1 MTESRNGVGDQFV
14 AELLVDG
21 DPSQCLINGCHT
33 GTRPRTALSGIEW
46 AVLIPGSGEY
56 SVAYDEAVQ
65 RGWPLVG
72 RTDELSRILECVSA
86 GRSVVLIGA
95 AGVGKSRLAAEVSAQ
110 MAPAGG
116 TPRRIS
122 GTPAGATVPYA
133 ALAGLLQSS
142 DGDVLAAVTVQ
153 LRRASADDPVPV
165 LHVDDL
171 HHFDDASATVLH
183 QLLTAGVA
191 RMVGTQREGEPLSD
205 SVAALIADVGVERHQ
220 LHSLSDDAV
229 GELVR
234 AALDGPVDGSTLH
247 QLASLSQGNVLFLR
261 ELIEGSLLTGALS
274 QEAGLW
280 RLRSEVGSTPLLD
293 ELIAARLAP
302 LDPAL
307 REAAEVLSLS
317 EPAALDILEQV
328 VPLRALEDLERAGV
342 ATVGA
347 DLQGLTASLVHP
359 LYGEQLRARMPAI
372 ARLRLS
378 RLLADAVDKVRPPD
392 NRSVSDDL
400 RAAVWRIDGGTTG
413 DAEQLLRAAHVAF
426 SAGNTMLAGRLAA
439 ASFDAD
445 GNIDAALLGSW
456 CRDEHGDNDGARDLL
471 QRGRAKA
478 FEARDRAYLG
488 IREAEQHWWTRR
500 EQPEALAIIDEMT
513 AAGGIESNF
522 ATAQRAV
529 FAVLSGDPARA
540 LTILDALDEQQLE
553 DPWVGANA
561 SLARAL
567 SYLLSGRAEQGAA
580 LASAAFE
587 RATAA
592 PPGETNGDPG
602 VHIATRCFNQVA
614 AGELAEAE
622 ELAILIYEVAISRP
636 GLQARAWGAML
647 RGEVA
652 LGQGRLV
659 DSQHWYTEGEV
670 AWLGAK
676 LPGPARWCAMGVA
689 LALALQGDV
698 ASLDATLARVRSYD
712 QRGFEM
718 QNSRFGRAEAWSLY
732 LNGGRAA
739 ARDLLVETSR
749 DWTSRGADHAAF
761 EVAVDLVRMGEHE
774 AASEVVT
781 SVNVE
786 GPLSV
791 ARKSVVHALCADDAA
806 MLDTAS
812 EQLETMGALLEAAEA
827 AAFASQSHRRGRRAA
842 ADASAGRSRA
852 LAARCQGAAT
862 PPLES
867 REATKSISARELEVA
882 KLAASGL
889 SNKAIA
895 ERLVVSERTVENHLY
910 RVFAKLGVTSRDQ
923 IAEALPT

>member
-1 MTESRNGVGDQFV
+1 M
-14 AELLVDG
+14 
-21 DPSQCLINGCHT
+21 
-33 GTRPRTALSGIEW
+33 
-46 AVLIPGSGEY
+46 
-56 SVAYDEAVQ
+56 Q

-72 RTDELSRILECVSA
+72 RDDELARVRASISA
-86 GRSVVLIGA
+86 GRNVVLVGA
-95 AGVGKSRLAAEVSAQ
+95 AGVGKSRLAAEVS
-110 MAPAGG
+110 
-116 TPRRIS
+116 TRRVS
-122 GTPAGATVPYA
+122 GTPAGANVPYA
-133 ALAGLLQSS
+133 ALAGLLPSS
-142 DGDVLAAVTVQ
+142 DGDVLAAVTAQ
-153 LRRASADDPVPV
+153 LRRAGDESVPV

-191 RMVGTQREGEPLSD
+191 RMVATQREGELLSD
-205 SVAALIADVGVERHQ
+205 PVRALIADVGVERHQ
-220 LHSLSDDAV
+220 IQSLSDDAIA
-229 GELVR
+229 ELVR
-234 AALDGPVDGSTLH
+234 AALAGPVDGSTLL
-247 QLASLSQGNVLFLR
+247 QLTSLSQGNVLFLR

-302 LDPAL
+302 LDASL

-317 EPAALDILEQV
+317 EPAALDILERV
-328 VPLRALEDLERAGV
+328 VPLQALEHLERAGV
-342 ATVGA
+342 ATVAPG
-347 DLQGLTASLVHP
+347 LQGLTASLVHP

-378 RLLADAVDKVRPPD
+378 RLLADAVDEVRPAES
-392 NRSVSDDL
+392 RSVSDDL

-426 SAGNTMLAGRLAA
+426 DAGDTVLAGRLAA

-456 CRDEHGDNDGARDLL
+456 CRDEHGDNDGARELL
-471 QRGRAKA
+471 QRARANA
-478 FEARDRAYLG
+478 VEARDRAYLG

-500 EQPEALAIIDEMT
+500 EQPEALAILSDMA
-513 AAGGIESNF
+513 AAGGVEGDF

-529 FAVLSGDPARA
+529 FAVLSGEPARA
-540 LTILDALDEQQLE
+540 LTILEALDAERLA

-561 SLARAL
+561 ALARAL

-580 LASAAFE
+580 LSSEAFE
-587 RATAA
+587 RATTA

-614 AGELAEAE
+614 AGQLAEAE

-652 LGQGRLV
+652 HGQGLLV
-659 DSQHWYTEGEV
+659 DSQHWYTEAEV

-689 LALALQGDV
+689 LALAEQGNV
-698 ASLDATLARVRSYD
+698 GALDATLERVRSYD

-732 LNGGRAA
+732 LNGARAA
-739 ARDLLVETSR
+739 ARDLLIETSR
-749 DWTSRGADHAAF
+749 EWASRGADHAAF
-761 EVAVDLVRMGEHE
+761 EIAVDLARMGEHE
-774 AASEVVT
+774 WAADVVR

-791 ARKSVVHALCADDAA
+791 ARTSVIDALCSNDAVALDDAS
-806 MLDTAS
+806 T
-812 EQLETMGALLEAAEA
+812 ELEAMGALLEAAEA
-827 AAFASQSHRRGRRAA
+827 AAFASQSHRRARRSAA
-842 ADASAGRSRA
+842 ADASAGRSGSI
-852 LAARCQGAAT
+852 AARCQGAAT
-862 PPLES
+862 PPLENRDAS
-867 REATKSISARELEVA
+867 KAISGRELEVA

-895 ERLVVSERTVENHLY
+895 TRLVVSERTVENHLY
-910 RVFAKLGVTSRDQ
+910 RVFIKLGVSSRDQ
-923 IAEALPT
+923 IAEALPA